1 MDITVL
7 KFQSFTGPL
16 FQINN
21 LKPLSR
27 LCSKKN
33 CKQPSALCNPGCLA
47 YDLYLKKKL
56 RFSSCLGATREQ
68 SLGAKGP
75 WVLLE
80 HSLS

>member
-7 KFQSFTGPL
+7 KFQSFIGPL

-33 CKQPSALCNPGCLA
+33 EGSPVLCVIQ
-47 YDLYLKKKL
+47 
-56 RFSSCLGATREQ
+56 GA
-68 SLGAKGP
+68 
-75 WVLLE
+75 
-80 HSLS
+80 